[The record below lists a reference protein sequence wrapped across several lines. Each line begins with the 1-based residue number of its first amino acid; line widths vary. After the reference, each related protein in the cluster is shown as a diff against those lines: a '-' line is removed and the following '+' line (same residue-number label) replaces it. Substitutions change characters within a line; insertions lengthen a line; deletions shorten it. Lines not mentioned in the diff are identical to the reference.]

1 VNTFYTEKSAN
12 LDERL
17 KVLVENV
24 YSLAAE
30 SDSEGQS
37 VSERAAMIK
46 EAQTASEVKTLS
58 DVLRM
63 GIKRVLDR
71 RTTSNPLERLSEQT
85 ISLMDTEGSDDEDG
99 HNISSR
105 KKKSVK
111 ETDSVKRAMIDLHR
125 SSKLLNNYSIMNYT
139 GFVKIVKK
147 FDKSFPDHKGE
158 FKNIVSES
166 LCHDGKEAENLA
178 DEMVRN
184 IILNQLLSMLVL
196 LFFGL
201 TRSFI

>member
-1 VNTFYTEKSAN
+1 V
-12 LDERL
+12 
-17 KVLVENV
+17 
-24 YSLAAE
+24 AE
-30 SDSEGQS
+30 
-37 VSERAAMIK
+37 ERAAMIK

-71 RTTSNPLERLSEQT
+71 RTSSVPLEPLSEQN
-85 ISLMDTEGSDDEDG
+85 ISLLDGEGSDDEDTG
-99 HNISSR
+99 HLSESASSR

-125 SSKLLNNYSIMNYT
+125 SSKLLNNFSIMNYT

-178 DEMVRN
+178 DEMVRYAT
-184 IILNQLLSMLVL
+184 
-196 LFFGL
+196 FF
-201 TRSFI
+201 